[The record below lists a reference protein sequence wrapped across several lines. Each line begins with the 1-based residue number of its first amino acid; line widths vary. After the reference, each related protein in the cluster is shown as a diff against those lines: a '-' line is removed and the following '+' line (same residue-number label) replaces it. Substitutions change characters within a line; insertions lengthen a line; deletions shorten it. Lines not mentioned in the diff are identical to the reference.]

1 MLFNSIEFLFV
12 FFPLCLA
19 AYYAVRRHVSH
30 QAGLAVLSLSSLVF
44 YAWWD
49 AANLPLLLISAVVN
63 YAFGLWIASGA
74 RVALAIGV
82 FINLAALGVFKY
94 ANFVLDTA
102 SSLSGASHDPVN
114 IALPL
119 GISFFTFQQISFL
132 VDVASGRTR
141 PGKLLNHILFVAFFP
156 HLIAGP
162 LVQHHQIARQF
173 ADATRK
179 DDLWDNFGVGLSIF
193 SVGLA
198 KKVLLADNLAGVA
211 SASFGAADRGG
222 AVGFSDAWVGAIA
235 YSLQIFFDF
244 SGYSDMAIG
253 LARCFGYHLPI
264 NFNAPYRAD
273 SIIDF
278 WRRWHISLSQFLRDH
293 LYIPLGGNRLGEL
306 RRHVN
311 LFVTMLLGGLWH
323 GAAWTFVIWGAIHGV
338 LLALNHVWEK
348 HGPVGRT
355 VLKHKPVRIGLVC
368 LAVMLAWVFFR
379 AGSFDGALAMFAGL
393 AGMSGPGGL
402 VEPQAL
408 ALIGLC
414 LLLVWKAPD
423 TAEFFYHHLDTACLE
438 TARVTQPK
446 PGVFVWRPAP
456 LLAGGAAALLFIAVL
471 NASRATEFIYFAF

>member
-19 AYYAVRRHVSH
+19 AYYAARRWVSH
-30 QAGLAVLSLSSLVF
+30 QAALGVLSLGSLVF

-49 AANLPLLLISAVVN
+49 VANLPLLLISAVAN
-63 YAFGLWIASGA
+63 YLIGLWIASGA
-74 RVALAIGV
+74 RFGLAVGV
-82 FINLAALGVFKY
+82 IANLLALGVFKY
-94 ANFVLDTA
+94 ANFVLGNA
-102 SSLSGASHDPVN
+102 AALAGASHEPVN

-132 VDVASGRTR
+132 VDVASGRTK

-162 LVQHHQIARQF
+162 LVQHHQIAKQF
-173 ADATRK
+173 ADASRK

-193 SVGLA
+193 AVGLA
-198 KKVLLADNLAGVA
+198 KKVLLADNLAPIA

-222 AVGFSDAWVGAIA
+222 VVGFGDAWVGATA
-235 YSLQIFFDF
+235 YALQIFFDF

-253 LARCFGYHLPI
+253 LARCFGYRLPI

-306 RRHVN
+306 RRHIN

-323 GAAWTFVIWGAIHGV
+323 GAAWTFVIWGAIHGA
-338 LLALNHVWEK
+338 LLGVNHVWEK

-355 VLKHKPVRIGLVC
+355 VLKYKAVRIGLVC
-368 LAVMLAWVFFR
+368 LAVTIAWVFFR
-379 AGSFDGALAMFAGL
+379 AGSFDGAMAML
-393 AGMSGPGGL
+393 AGMAGLSGLGTAPK
-402 VEPQAL
+402 PDAI
-408 ALIGLC
+408 ALIALGLF
-414 LLLVWKAPD
+414 LVWKIPD
-423 TAEFFYHHLDTACLE
+423 TAELFYDHLDETSLT
-438 TARVTQPK
+438 TARVQKPK
-446 PGVFVWRPAP
+446 PGALAWRPTPFVA
-456 LLAGGAAALLFIAVL
+456 AAAALVLFVAVL
-471 NASRATEFIYFAF
+471 NASRASEFIYFAF